1 MTNLGTEE
9 TMLVRA
15 RPDARDVSPK
25 QATDVSVQ
33 SMKSS
38 SEKQSKWTVKDV
50 LQWTADYFK
59 TKSIETARLDA
70 EVLLA
75 HSLGVDRLHL
85 YLNLDRPLVP
95 SERARYRELIQRRAR
110 REPVARIVGTKEFWS
125 IQFRTVPGVLIPR
138 PDTETLVE
146 VILRE
151 IKGKCEPR
159 LLEIGTGSGAVAIAV
174 LKESPGARMVA
185 TDINTRALQVS
196 RLNAGDAGVLGSL
209 DLVAMDLFEAM
220 AHGIEFDVIF
230 SNPPYIPTGEIP
242 GLDPEV
248 RDFEPLIALDGGPNG
263 LDVIRRLVL
272 GSKRHLAKGGAL
284 ILEIGEGQ
292 ADAVGEILGH
302 MAGLTRLETFRDL
315 AGRTRVIK
323 GSRLDP

>member
-1 MTNLGTEE
+1 
-9 TMLVRA
+9 
-15 RPDARDVSPK
+15 
-25 QATDVSVQ
+25 
-33 SMKSS
+33 MKSL
-38 SEKQSKWTVKDV
+38 SEKQSLWTVKDV

-59 TKSIETARLDA
+59 TKGIETARLDA

-75 HSLGVDRLHL
+75 YALGVDRLHL
-85 YLNLDRPLVP
+85 YLNLERPLVA

-125 IQFRTVPGVLIPR
+125 IPFRTVPGVLIPR

-151 IKGKCEPR
+151 IEGKSAPL

-185 TDINTRALQVS
+185 TDVSTRALQVT
-196 RLNAGDAGVLGSL
+196 RLNAEDAGALGSL

-220 AHGIEFDVIF
+220 GPGTEFDVIC

-242 GLDPEV
+242 GLEPEV
-248 RDFEPLIALDGGPNG
+248 RDFEPQTALDGGPDG
-263 LDVIRRLVL
+263 LDVIRRLAP
-272 GSKRHLAKGGAL
+272 GSKRHLAGGGTL
-284 ILEIGEGQ
+284 ILEIGDGQ
-292 ADAVGEILGH
+292 AEAAREILSQV
-302 MAGLTRLETFRDL
+302 AGLSRVETFRDL
-315 AGRTRVIK
+315 AGIPRVIK
-323 GSRLDP
+323 GSRVDT